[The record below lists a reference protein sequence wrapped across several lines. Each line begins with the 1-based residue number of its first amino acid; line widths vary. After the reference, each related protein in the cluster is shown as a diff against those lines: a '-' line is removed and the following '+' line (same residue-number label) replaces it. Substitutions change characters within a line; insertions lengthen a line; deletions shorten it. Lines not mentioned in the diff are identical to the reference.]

1 MCVASPTS
9 MVPDQ
14 CSHNNSKNTN
24 NHQHYITMSYQFELA
39 LRQYIAAFDGTN
51 DLSPAE
57 FKSRFDNVYHKDFI
71 FVPKDERVI
80 GGDGMMH
87 LKARSPLT
95 REEVFQQDSELYAR
109 GLQVTLIHFR
119 KIGLGCI
126 DIKLRLVNGK
136 EKSTVR
142 VVTEIAA
149 KQAEVSREINPFE
162 FKVVTQVLCTN
173 GRRWAPSNKHVED
186 LCRYYRVK

>member
-1 MCVASPTS
+1 
-9 MVPDQ
+9 
-14 CSHNNSKNTN
+14 
-24 NHQHYITMSYQFELA
+24 MSYQFELA

-95 REEVFQQDSELYAR
+95 REEVFQQDSKHYAS
-109 GLQVTLIHFR
+109 GHKVTLIHFR
-119 KIGLGCI
+119 KIGLDCI
-126 DIKLRLVNGK
+126 DIKLCFVDGK
-136 EKSTVR
+136 EESTVR
-142 VVTEIAA
+142 DVKT
-149 KQAEVSREINPFE
+149 KRSLPSVSSR
-162 FKVVTQVLCTN
+162 KLLQSKLWCL
-173 GRRWAPSNKHVED
+173 GR
-186 LCRYYRVK
+186 

>member
-1 MCVASPTS
+1 
-9 MVPDQ
+9 
-14 CSHNNSKNTN
+14 
-24 NHQHYITMSYQFELA
+24 MSYQFELA

-95 REEVFQQDSELYAR
+95 REEVFQQDSKLYLCPQTTAM
-109 GLQVTLIHFR
+109 LTLIHFR
-119 KIGLGCI
+119 KIGLDCF
-126 DIKLRLVNGK
+126 DIKLRLVK
-136 EKSTVR
+136 
-142 VVTEIAA
+142 A
-149 KQAEVSREINPFE
+149 KRSLPSVSSP
-162 FKVVTQVLCTN
+162 
-173 GRRWAPSNKHVED
+173 
-186 LCRYYRVK
+186 CRHGNC